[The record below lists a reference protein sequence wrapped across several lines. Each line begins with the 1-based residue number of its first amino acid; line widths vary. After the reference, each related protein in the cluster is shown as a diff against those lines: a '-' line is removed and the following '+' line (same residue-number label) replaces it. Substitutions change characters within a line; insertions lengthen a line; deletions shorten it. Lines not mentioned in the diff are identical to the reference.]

1 MKKIVLVLALLSISA
16 GVFSQKIFFAYL
28 QSENGKPF
36 FVRLNDKVHS
46 SSASGYVILSRLHD
60 STYTIFVG
68 FPGENT
74 EQKFS
79 ISIPHKDKGY
89 LLKDFGSEGWG
100 LFDLQTM
107 TVQKSLNASTAIK
120 TVPEENVSPFTEILA
135 KASDDPSLKEKTVM
149 PAVKKE
155 EVVPVKEEAQPAV
168 KDPAPKKEPVKEE
181 ETRAVDP
188 PAEKASDPAGEKKES
203 VPVIKEIPLAD
214 TADTEPESKPAAKK
228 EVQPGLERI
237 SNLETSEGREQVYI
251 DRHADGS
258 IDTIRLVVPAGKKPV
273 VANKPPEEEK
283 KFLDIPVQAAA
294 DTALN
299 DRKDEERKAAIQ
311 EAEKNPVSTTLTQTE
326 PVKEPEMDK
335 AVKEATTGGETDS
348 SPAATR
354 TSNNCG
360 QTAEE
365 SDFIRLRRKMVSADD
380 DDAMVME
387 ARKGFKEKCFTVY
400 QVRNLGNLFLTD
412 EGKYKLFDA
421 AYPYVSDLHNFIS
434 LKLELKDG
442 YWVKRFEAMLK

>member
-1 MKKIVLVLALLSISA
+1 MKKIVLVLTFLSISA

-46 SSASGYVILSRLHD
+46 STASGYVILSRLHD

-107 TVQKSLNASTAIK
+107 TVQKSLNAATAIK

-155 EVVPVKEEAQPAV
+155 EVVQIKEDVQPAV
-168 KDPAPKKEPVKEE
+168 TEAAREKEPAADKEAP
-181 ETRAVDP
+181 AVVP
-188 PAEKASDPAGEKKES
+188 TAEQVPAPAGEKKETA
-203 VPVIKEIPLAD
+203 PVLKETPLAD
-214 TADTEPESKPAAKK
+214 TLDTKPEAGPAVKK
-228 EVQPGLERI
+228 ELQPGLERI
-237 SNLETSEGREQVYI
+237 SNFETSEGREQVYV

-258 IDTIRLVVPAGKKPV
+258 VDTIRLLVPAEKKPV
-273 VANKPPEEEK
+273 VTSKPPEEEK

-299 DRKDEERKAAIQ
+299 GQREEAPA
-311 EAEKNPVSTTLTQTE
+311 
-326 PVKEPEMDK
+326 KEPEMDK
-335 AVKEATTGGETDS
+335 AVKEPVSVGETNS
-348 SPAATR
+348 SPPAAKAP
-354 TSNNCG
+354 NNCG

-365 SDFIRLRRKMVSADD
+365 SDFVRLRRKMVSADD